1 MIFLREA
8 TLVMQDSPSMM
19 SDLWPIVPIMVGVLV
34 AGYFLWRRARRIS
47 AKFPRRQRREPTT
60 PYPHFVFAKIMEPV
74 GPMDR
79 GAKYEDPLDELLE
92 ARDAGIVTGGGT
104 QLRKEG
110 GIEWVGLDLQLA
122 NLEEA
127 LELTRGKLRELGAP
141 AGSVLEYRVGEEKR
155 TLPIT

>member
-1 MIFLREA
+1 
-8 TLVMQDSPSMM
+8 MQDSPSMM
-19 SDLWPIVPIMVGVLV
+19 SDLRPIVPIMVGVLI
-34 AGYFLWRRARRIS
+34 AGYFLWRRARRIPAGS
-47 AKFPRRQRREPTT
+47 APRRRREATAA
-60 PYPHFVFAKIMEPV
+60 YPHFVFAKIMEPV
-74 GPMDR
+74 APMDR

-155 TLPIT
+155 TLAIT